1 MIRTLIRKKR
11 LALMQSQQELGL
23 LRRQEERQK
32 ELIELQ
38 TARLKRERDHWYDGF
53 GESKE
58 LVLHQFIFAKAHMNK
73 LECQLEGMTVEQESL
88 VESIS
93 RLEDHA
99 KKSNKEIEKLEEIAD
114 TRLQEEKTQELQKE
128 WAALD
133 QWIINSRGSAS

>member
-23 LRRQEERQK
+23 LRRQEDRQK

-38 TARLKRERDHWYDGF
+38 TARLKRERDHLYEGF
-53 GESKE
+53 GESRE
-58 LVLHQFIFAKAHMNK
+58 LVLHQFILAKAHMSK
-73 LECQLEGMTVEQESL
+73 LENQLKGMTIEQESL

-93 RLEDHA
+93 RLEDHT
-99 KKSNKEIEKLEEIAD
+99 KKSSKEIDKLEEIAEA
-114 TRLQEEKTQELQKE
+114 RLQEEKAQELQKE

-133 QWIINSRGSAS
+133 QWIINSRSGAS